1 MANKCITLRLF
12 YHHNNLSYIFQT
24 TIPGRGWLV
33 NPFKSTL
40 PIELTNSTTGLTYTD
55 FGPRTLPTWV
65 PFMSILPAFLL
76 FLVLF
81 IETEICE

>member
-1 MANKCITLRLF
+1 MTFIAFENKIF
-12 YHHNNLSYIFQT
+12 FQT
-24 TIPGRGWLV
+24 TIEGRGWFI
-33 NPFKSTL
+33 NPFTSNRN
-40 PIELTNSTTGLTYTD
+40 PTGEDIQLQA
-55 FGPRTLPTWV
+55 WV